1 MRHNTS
7 ASAAA
12 STTETSDVTTTTTT
26 TAVVEDSL
34 FDIKIEMD
42 TAGLIP
48 YYSRRLLKEV
58 TKENALTIAKY
69 ILAMKTEINL
79 SDHYR
84 QDVIYLLSK
93 LSICCN
99 NSNNNNNNK
108 SFKQI
113 SRQDILSFLDNYRK
127 PESADP
133 LHKWIGTYNIYR
145 IHFVRFFKWLYYPD
159 IEPNKRPKPQVIEIF
174 LF

>member
-7 ASAAA
+7 AAAAA
-12 STTETSDVTTTTTT
+12 STTETSDVTTTT

-34 FDIKIEMD
+34 FDIKIEMA

-108 SFKQI
+108 S
-113 SRQDILSFLDNYRK
+113 L
-127 PESADP
+127 
-133 LHKWIGTYNIYR
+133 TNIKTR
-145 IHFVRFFKWLYYPD
+145 HP
-159 IEPNKRPKPQVIEIF
+159 IF
-174 LF
+174 S